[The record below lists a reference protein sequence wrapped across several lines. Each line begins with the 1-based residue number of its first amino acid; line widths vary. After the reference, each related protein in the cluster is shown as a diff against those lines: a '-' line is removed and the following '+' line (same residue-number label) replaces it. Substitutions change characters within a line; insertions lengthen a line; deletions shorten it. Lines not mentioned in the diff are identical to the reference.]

1 MKKKEPAVP
10 QKSRLFRAAM
20 NAYGIEGDHPF
31 SGDSV
36 TTVLRHSV
44 TRKWF
49 ALVMHIPRDRL
60 EPGGTG
66 SVDVVNLKNSPLM
79 MGSLT
84 REPGIY
90 PAYHMSRSSWISVVL
105 DGTVPDDT
113 LFALLDMSYQLT
125 SSVKKSRSGAH
136 FRISR
141 WIVPANP
148 RWFDLEEILRPD
160 EAGTFLFKQ
169 SSRIE
174 VGDTVFLYVAAPV
187 SAIRY
192 KCEAVEVN
200 IPDDY
205 KDEHVTVNRLMRLRM
220 IQEYSDPPIGLAL
233 MRAHG
238 VTTVRGPRGMPLSL
252 QEEIDALYRTDN
264 DSGAP

>member
-1 MKKKEPAVP
+1 MTKTKEAVT
-10 QKSRLFRAAM
+10 QKIRLFQAAM
-20 NAYGIEGDHPF
+20 DAYGIEGDHPF

-49 ALVMHIPRDRL
+49 ALIMNIPRDRL
-60 EPGGTG
+60 VPGGEG
-66 SVDVVNLKNSPLM
+66 RVDVVNLKNSPLM
-79 MGSLT
+79 MGSLVQ
-84 REPGIY
+84 EAGIY

-125 SSVKKSRSGAH
+125 LSKKKKISSDH

-169 SSRIE
+169 SSSVE
-174 VGDTVFLYVAAPV
+174 VGDIVFLYVAAPV

-205 KDEHVTVNRLMRLRM
+205 KDEHVTVKKLMRLKTVK
-220 IQEYSDPPIGLAL
+220 EYSDPPVGLSL
-233 MRAHG
+233 MREHG
-238 VTTVRGPRGMPLSL
+238 VTTVRGPRSMPLSL
-252 QEEIDALYRTDN
+252 YEEIEHLYRDR
-264 DSGAP
+264 

>member
-1 MKKKEPAVP
+1 MSAKIRTGS
-10 QKSRLFRAAM
+10 QTSRLFRAAM
-20 NAYGIEGDHPF
+20 DAYGIEGDHPF

-44 TRKWF
+44 SRKWF

-60 EPGGTG
+60 EPGGEGT
-66 SVDVVNLKNSPLM
+66 VDVVNLKNSPLM

-84 REPGIY
+84 QEPGIY
-90 PAYHMSRSSWISVVL
+90 PAYHMNHSSWISVLL
-105 DGTVPDDT
+105 DDTVPDDT

-125 SSVKKSRSGAH
+125 FPKKIARSPGH

-148 RWFDLEEILRPD
+148 RWFDLDVILRPD
-160 EAGTFLFKQ
+160 KDGCFLFKQ
-169 SSRIE
+169 SSSVC
-174 VGDTVFLYVAAPV
+174 VGDTVYVYVAAPV
-187 SAIRY
+187 SAIRF

-205 KDEHVTVNRLMRLRM
+205 RDNHVTVKKLMRLR
-220 IQEYSDPPIGLAL
+220 IEREYADPPVSLSL
-233 MRAHG
+233 MREHG
-238 VTTVRGPRGMPLSL
+238 VTTVRGPRSMPLSL
-252 QEEIDALYRTDN
+252 QEEIEHLYRDR
-264 DSGAP
+264 

>member
-1 MKKKEPAVP
+1 MRTRKRTSSQKE
-10 QKSRLFRAAM
+10 RLLLAAAD
-20 NAYGIEGDHPF
+20 AYGVEGDHPF

-44 TRKWF
+44 SRKWF
-49 ALVMHIPRDRL
+49 ALIMHIPRDRL

-66 SVDVVNLKNSPLM
+66 FVDVVNLKNSPLM
-79 MGSLT
+79 MGSLI
-84 REPGIY
+84 REPGIF

-113 LFALLDMSYQLT
+113 LLALLDMSYQLT
-125 SSVKKSRSGAH
+125 SSKTKARSSGH

-160 EAGTFLFKQ
+160 EDGCFLFKQ
-169 SSRIE
+169 SSCVE
-174 VGDTVFLYVAAPV
+174 VGDTVYVYVAAPV
-187 SAIRY
+187 SAIRF
-192 KCEAVEVN
+192 KCEAVEVS

-205 KDEHVTVNRLMRLRM
+205 RDEHVTVKKLMRLRVL
-220 IQEYSDPPIGLAL
+220 QEYKDPPVGLPL
-233 MRAHG
+233 MREHG
-238 VTTVRGPRGMPLSL
+238 VTTVRGPRSMPLSL
-252 QEEIDALYRTDN
+252 QEEIDHLYRDR
-264 DSGAP
+264 